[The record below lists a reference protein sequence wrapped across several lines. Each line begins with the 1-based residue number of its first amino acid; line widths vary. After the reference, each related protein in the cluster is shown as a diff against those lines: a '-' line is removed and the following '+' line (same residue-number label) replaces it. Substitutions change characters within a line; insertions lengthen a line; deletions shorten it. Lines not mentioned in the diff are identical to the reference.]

1 MIISFSLLYSL
12 AFPPS
17 FLSSLSSFVFLP
29 SLHLFF
35 FSFSF
40 SQLLLF
46 FLFFSYFFLS
56 LNISHSLFLS
66 SFISLFHPLSFNYTL
81 FLSLSL
87 LFHFSFSLSLF
98 SSHPIYVSIFHI
110 RFFSFSLHAMFD
122 FAWQR
127 IDCRSIRVPF
137 PPCCALPLYGHV
149 YRERRRVLF
158 TGRTVALVLRTHV
171 VEIKFPLSSRHTDAL
186 RLLWYRFPRIFQRMA
201 YLPGIVSW
209 PRRREQVNGHAAVR
223 FISVLFPLFSLS
235 LCFPS
240 SYIFFLSFCTR
251 NNYPMGKFKY
261 SHNLSCFIIIEH
273 GEQLYSIFR
282 EKCLTSY

>member
-1 MIISFSLLYSL
+1 MIISFSLFYSL
-12 AFPPS
+12 VFPPS
-17 FLSSLSSFVFLP
+17 FLSSLSSFVFLL

-35 FSFSF
+35 F
-40 SQLLLF
+40 
-46 FLFFSYFFLS
+46 LS
-56 LNISHSLFLS
+56 LNYFYSFFSSLTFFSRSIFRIHYFYHLLSLF
-66 SFISLFHPLSFNYTL
+66 FTL
-81 FLSLSL
+81 FLSITL
-87 LFHFSFSLSLF
+87 FSFPSRCYSIFLSPSLF
-98 SSHPIYVSIFHI
+98 SPRILSVFLSSISVSFPSLYMLCATLHDRESIVGLVGF
-110 RFFSFSLHAMFD
+110 RF
-122 FAWQR
+122 
-127 IDCRSIRVPF
+127 
-137 PPCCALPLYGHV
+137 
-149 YRERRRVLF
+149 RRVARFLF
-158 TGRTVALVLRTHV
+158 TATYIAKDDAFYSRGEPLRSFCGHTSS
-171 VEIKFPLSSRHTDAL
+171 KLNSPLSSRHIDAL

-240 SYIFFLSFCTR
+240 TYIFFLSFCTR

>member
-1 MIISFSLLYSL
+1 MIISYSL

-35 FSFSF
+35 FFFSF

-66 SFISLFHPLSFNYTL
+66 SFISLFHPFSFNYTL

-98 SSHPIYVSIFHI
+98 SSYPIYVSIFHI
-110 RFFSFSLHAMFD
+110 RFFSFSLHAMCD

-171 VEIKFPLSSRHTDAL
+171 VEIKFPLSSLHTDAL
-186 RLLWYRFPRIFQRMA
+186 RFLWYRFPRIFQRMA
-201 YLPGIVSW
+201 YLPGILSW
-209 PRRREQVNGHAAVR
+209 PRRREQVNGHAANQ
-223 FISVLFPLFSLS
+223 SVS
-235 LCFPS
+235 FPS
-240 SYIFFLSFCTR
+240 FFLSSLFHFVS
-251 NNYPMGKFKY
+251 PLLIFSS
-261 SHNLSCFIIIEH
+261 SHSVQGTIIQWENLNILIIS
-273 GEQLYSIFR
+273 LVLS
-282 EKCLTSY
+282 L